1 MKQGT
6 IHSDSDMAIQATP
19 AEETKIVDNPFAL
32 KEEPEPVS
40 SLNDLLNMLEM

>member
-19 AEETKIVDNPFAL
+19 AEATKVSNPFAQ